1 MASQWLATL
10 TEESQYWRTM
20 ARDMLKHQEVWAL
33 KKGTFEEDPAA
44 ATRSPW
50 HKIFVSRRDEVWLSL
65 HMEAILKQC
74 DRDDI
79 RRHLEADG
87 GGEMHMFLAHGKS
100 KWLVYWGGMRC
111 VFAQAM
117 SEAVPISH

>member
-1 MASQWLATL
+1 
-10 TEESQYWRTM
+10 M
-20 ARDMLKHQEVWAL
+20 ARDTLKHQEVWAHL
-33 KKGTFEEDPAA
+33 RRTLQQPPGALGT
-44 ATRSPW
+44 
-50 HKIFVSRRDEVWLSL
+50 KIFVSRRDEVWLSL
-65 HMEAILKQC
+65 RMEAILKQC

-100 KWLVYWGGMRC
+100 KWLAYWGGMRC

-117 SEAVPISH
+117 SPVPVSHQKPI